1 VIKFITWTSITPCR
15 FIWTFIGSN
24 TFNIV
29 IFLFTSNFLFY
40 FIYVLSVESIELLDQ
55 YVFFFYDVF
64 LISEQVQL
72 II

>member
-15 FIWTFIGSN
+15 FIWTLIGSN
-24 TFNIV
+24 TFNIM

-40 FIYVLSVESIELLDQ
+40 VLTVESIELLDQ
-55 YVFFFYDVF
+55 YVF